1 MTELRVHCLWRLHIC
16 CIDCYLI
23 MISIVHLQG
32 AKELTGFDA
41 KKDIKEGDRDCPE
54 CPAKLKSTSG
64 LRRHYRKFHVGNT
77 KYR

>member
-1 MTELRVHCLWRLHIC
+1 
-16 CIDCYLI
+16 

-41 KKDIKEGDRDCPE
+41 KKDIKEGNHDCLE
-54 CPAKLKSTSG
+54 CLAKLKSTSG
-64 LRRHYRKFHVGNT
+64 LQRHYQKFHVGNT